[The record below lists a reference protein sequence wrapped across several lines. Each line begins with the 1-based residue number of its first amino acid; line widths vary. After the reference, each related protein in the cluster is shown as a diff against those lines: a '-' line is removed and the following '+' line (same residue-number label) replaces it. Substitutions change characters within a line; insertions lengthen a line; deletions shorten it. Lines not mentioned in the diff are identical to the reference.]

1 MLCVGVLVD
10 WDQGFMNAWR
20 DEGHRTEIHREQS
33 YFMDKCVDSQDDT
46 VVDRACAIYHR
57 EGFFA
62 NLPPMED
69 GIKCLL
75 EMATPCLG
83 FNGFQ
88 VYLCTTPIYSSKYCI
103 SEKVEWVRAN
113 LGSEW
118 VQRIIF
124 TNDKVIANV
133 MSKHFFI

>member
-1 MLCVGVLVD
+1 MD
-10 WDQGFMNAWR
+10 WDKGFMNVWKEECNHTVINR
-20 DEGHRTEIHREQS
+20 KQS
-33 YFMDKCVDSQDDT
+33 YFMDKCVESQDNA
-46 VVDRACAIYHR
+46 VVDRACEIYHR

-62 NLPPMED
+62 NLPAMED
-69 GIKCLL
+69 GIKSVL
-75 EMATPCLG
+75 EMAMPSSDG
-83 FNGFQ
+83 FYGFQ

-124 TNDKVIANV
+124 TNDKVCLFRV
-133 MSKHFFI
+133 LK